1 MNTQDNYVSLFD
13 YLGKASGGELG
24 KQVFQAAK
32 KARIRMQ
39 TREVSN
45 PKYTGK
51 IMLYPKTFLDQYFS
65 DNKVEY
71 NVY

>member
-32 KARIRMQ
+32 KARTTPM
-39 TREVSN
+39 V
-45 PKYTGK
+45 
-51 IMLYPKTFLDQYFS
+51 
-65 DNKVEY
+65 NKGYQMPNNMGNQPLNLQNNQQQNIV
-71 NVY
+71 

>member
-1 MNTQDNYVSLFD
+1 MSTQDNYVSLFD

-51 IMLYPKTFLDQYFS
+51 IMLYPKPFLEQHFKESNYQ
-65 DNKVEY
+65 
-71 NVY
+71 VY